1 MPAILTITLNPTVDL
16 SIHADHVAPER
27 KLRCTRPETDPGG
40 GGINVSRAI
49 AALGGHST
57 AFVALGGP
65 TGDKVMH
72 LLAEQG
78 IGLTPFP
85 APGETRQSLTVTDA
99 TTGAQ
104 YRFVMPGPDWHAR
117 DVSRVLE
124 RIARAAPEG
133 GFVVL
138 SGSQPPGVPDD
149 FPARLATRIA
159 RTRARF
165 FLDTSGK
172 ALHRLMEA
180 GARPV
185 DVLRMDDLEAEE
197 LAGRP
202 LPTRTDTADFAAA
215 LVARGI
221 AHAVIVARGAD
232 GNVMVDETGRWCAQA
247 VPDQVVSKVGA
258 GDSFVAAFTLSRA
271 RGLSAPEALRWGSA
285 AAAAAVMTPA
295 TDLCEIAT
303 VKRMLRGCR
312 LETV

>member
-49 AALGGHST
+49 AAMGGHST

-99 TTGAQ
+99 ATGEQ
-104 YRFVMPGPDWHAR
+104 YRFVMPGPDWHPR
-117 DVSRVLE
+117 DVTRVLD

-133 GFVVL
+133 GIVVL

-159 RTRARF
+159 RTQARF

-197 LAGRP
+197 LAGHP
-202 LPTRTDTADFAAA
+202 LPTRADTADFAED
-215 LVARGI
+215 LVTRGLAR
-221 AHAVIVARGAD
+221 AVIVARGAD
-232 GNVMVDETGRWCAQA
+232 GNVLVNDEGRWCAQA
-247 VPDQVVSKVGA
+247 VPETVVSKVGA
-258 GDSFVAAFTLSRA
+258 GDSFVAAFALSRA
-271 RGLSAPEALRWGSA
+271 RGLSQPEALRWGSA

-295 TDLCEIAT
+295 TDLCELAT
-303 VKRMLRGCR
+303 VKRMLRGCK

>member
-1 MPAILTITLNPTVDL
+1 MTSILTITLNPTVDL
-16 SIHADHVAPER
+16 SIFADHVAAER
-27 KLRCTRPETDPGG
+27 KLRCTRPDTDPGG

-49 AALGGHST
+49 SALGGHST

-72 LLAEQG
+72 LLAEAG
-78 IGLTPFP
+78 IGLSPFP

-99 TTGAQ
+99 TTGEQ
-104 YRFVMPGPDWHAR
+104 YRFVMPGPEWKPR
-117 DVSRVLE
+117 DVASALN
-124 RIARAAPEG
+124 RIGKAAPEG
-133 GFVVL
+133 GIVVL

-159 RTRARF
+159 RTQARF

-172 ALHRLMEA
+172 ALHKLLDA
-180 GARPV
+180 GAKPV

-197 LAGRP
+197 LAGRA
-202 LPTRTDTADFAAA
+202 LPTRADSADFAQS

-232 GNVMVDETGRWCAQA
+232 GNVLATQDERWVAQS
-247 VPDQVVSKVGA
+247 VPDKVESKVGA
-258 GDSFVAAFTLSRA
+258 GDSFVAAFALARS
-271 RGLSAPEALRWGSA
+271 RGLPRQEALRWGSA

-295 TDLCEIAT
+295 TDLCDLRT
-303 VKRMLRGCR
+303 VKRLLRTCT
-312 LETV
+312 LEQV